1 MIVPEDE
8 LTIQRMLGVLDVPA
22 DIHDEYLRR
31 VRFLHR
37 EVAGGPIGP
46 GMLVDLLR
54 FLGYEPAVSGS
65 KQQNDC
71 DWREIERGTRVQ
83 IRRNGYWTEVA
94 MECRFEGFVDSGT
107 LAVLLPGGRVDEFA
121 RHDVRIANLVDAGI
135 ETPGVTPTDMFELA
149 GSMRDGRAETDART
163 QQLESS
169 AEVGDTVS
177 PVLLNELP
185 HQYPPGELNESGE
198 LRTLEE
204 PSPAAW
210 PVTDW
215 KNLKKGD
222 PVWARE
228 VIDGEV
234 ELYEGKFVKKSPKIV
249 KVLLVDESG
258 QEIERAFPEGDVRQP
273 DA

>member
-37 EVAGGPIGP
+37 EVAGGPMGP

-65 KQQNDC
+65 QHQSDC
-71 DWREIERGTRVQ
+71 DWRTVDRGTRVQ

-107 LAVLLPGGRVDEFA
+107 LAVLLPGGRVDEFP
-121 RHDVRIANLVDAGI
+121 RHDVRIANLVDAGV
-135 ETPGVTPTDMFELA
+135 ETAGVKPTDMSKLA
-149 GSMRDGRAETDART
+149 GSMFDGRAEADART
-163 QQLESS
+163 QQLE
-169 AEVGDTVS
+169 AGLAAGDTVS
-177 PVLLNELP
+177 PDFTNEIIDRG
-185 HQYPPGELNESGE
+185 PPGELNESGE
-198 LRTLEE
+198 LRTLDE
-204 PSPAAW
+204 PSEAAW

-215 KNLKKGD
+215 KILKKGD

-228 VIDGEV
+228 IVDGEM

-249 KVLLVDESG
+249 KVLLVSEAG
-258 QEIERAFPEGDVRQP
+258 EEVERSFPESDVRQP
-273 DA
+273 DI